1 VGENEMTDIRYR
13 KGDRKF
19 PEDLI
24 ETKEEGDEVTD
35 TNEEEINERFPN
47 KKAIDEKFEDFLF
60 ELCAHIQVVGGV
72 GNPDTFRKTS
82 LEDAYKHLYPNNII
96 IGFRNTRMRAEY
108 QISRQMLGGI

>member
-1 VGENEMTDIRYR
+1 MTDIRYR